1 MIFGLP
7 RRNQKCTKFYECVL
21 TFRSGKP
28 CGGHL
33 RCFTAFFAI
42 LLSFWAHSGL
52 LLGQFLANLG
62 CFYCFLEVVGLL
74 VYLIASRIPPGRI
87 KWLLGWLVVFL
98 LSCCPAVLLRCFLV
112 GLLWFCLTMPLCC
125 CLVLFLLSCCVAAV
139 YTLKGDRD
147 REGGWNTG
155 LTIIPPS
162 HQLTTPRLPTTLI
175 HPTHHKYQET
185 LKKKQAK
192 MKR

>member
-1 MIFGLP
+1 MGGWAGTLAPPSPPHVKSSYNIFLL
-7 RRNQKCTKFYECVL
+7 FIID
-21 TFRSGKP
+21 
-28 CGGHL
+28 
-33 RCFTAFFAI
+33 FFI
-42 LLSFWAHSGL
+42 FFISLLFNRFAHSTGPHQLVGGL
-52 LLGQFLANLG
+52 FGGFVA
-62 CFYCFLEVVGLL
+62 V
-74 VYLIASRIPPGRI
+74 
-87 KWLLGWLVVFL
+87 L
-98 LSCCPAVLLRCFLV
+98 LSCCPVVLLCCFLV

-125 CLVLFLLSCCVAAV
+125 CLVLFLLSCCVAAL

-175 HPTHHKYQET
+175 HPTHHKYQEI
-185 LKKKQAK
+185 LKKKQAT